1 MSETGKMSFG
11 MFLSLSIIIIITN
24 CPAVFAKDNDDPIIV
39 KNRLRFAVP
48 EDWPIEK
55 RGGIVA
61 PIPMEEYLIIKF
73 KAVES
78 QFDSI
83 DQDTAGKFNEIK
95 SLIESLKIDIE
106 KQIKEIREI
115 KTGLS
120 SVNKDLKGLSAD
132 LDNLKVSV
140 RSAVSGN
147 NQSKDQIRKNK
158 TGFKVVE
165 KNIKGLILKT
175 ELLETKIENVRKL
188 IILQDA
194 DQDQKQETEE
204 W

>member
-1 MSETGKMSFG
+1 MLETGKMSFG
-11 MFLSLSIIIIITN
+11 MFLSLSSIIIITN
-24 CPAVFAKDNDDPIIV
+24 CPAVFAKDNDDPVIV

-147 NQSKDQIRKNK
+147 NQSKDQIKKNK

-175 ELLETKIENVRKL
+175 ELLETKIENTRKL